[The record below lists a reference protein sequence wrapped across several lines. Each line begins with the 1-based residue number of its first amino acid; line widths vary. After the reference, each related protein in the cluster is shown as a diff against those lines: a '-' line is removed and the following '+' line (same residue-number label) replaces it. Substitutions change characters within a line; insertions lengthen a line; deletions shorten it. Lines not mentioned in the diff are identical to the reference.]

1 MPWGVTGRHGSFEGS
16 VEGASHDE
24 LIIPWSAS
32 SGKENVYSH
41 AHSDTPTSHEYKLCG
56 FRQVHILV
64 NVPKGNHLKQI
75 HCTWKD

>member
-1 MPWGVTGRHGSFEGS
+1 MPWGVSGRHGSLEGS
-16 VEGASHDE
+16 VEGASRGG

-41 AHSDTPTSHEYKLCG
+41 AHSDTPTSHEYRLCG